1 MKDDKSKLAKA
12 LREATHNDPAPKK
25 KTVNLAKMIEDD
37 QPFPRPP
44 PPALG
49 AELDAYDFNQRW
61 LDELAAHQ
69 PSGPFAVMNKPSSSP
84 LDQFNT
90 SSDPLDQITN
100 KKRDRGLGR

>member
-12 LREATHNDPAPKK
+12 LREATHNDRET
-25 KTVNLAKMIEDD
+25 KTKIVSIAKIIEDD
-37 QPFPRPP
+37 RPFPRPP

-49 AELDAYDFNQRW
+49 TELDAYDFNQRW

-69 PSGPFAVMNKPSSSP
+69 PSGPFAVMSKPSP